1 MCAKCSA
8 YSAVHPEFK
17 GKKRICDA
25 CHSELIKETVIN
37 SYKTDIERL
46 SFEITNLEKK
56 YETEL
61 FISEKNKQSIETLQK
76 IIEDSKIEAFN
87 RDVQLNT
94 EIDELEQEML
104 KIHSEYEEILACTEK
119 ILIQNS
125 EFDCKIEFLITQNQ
139 EFTKDPRE
147 VVQKIYDMQAEV
159 ESFES
164 KTDEKG
170 FSLRKLDIRIN
181 EAKIAKVKAEIL
193 ALKEQRTKIA
203 NSIVELK
210 ESENIKESNISLLLT
225 TLSNTS
231 TKTDWN
237 FKSSSIEDEETV
249 RLQDRKI
256 YKLKKKV
263 SKTIRKN
270 QIVNNKC
277 NCQVF

>member
-104 KIHSEYEEILACTEK
+104 KIHSE
-119 ILIQNS
+119 
-125 EFDCKIEFLITQNQ
+125 
-139 EFTKDPRE
+139 
-147 VVQKIYDMQAEV
+147 
-159 ESFES
+159 
-164 KTDEKG
+164 
-170 FSLRKLDIRIN
+170 
-181 EAKIAKVKAEIL
+181 
-193 ALKEQRTKIA
+193 
-203 NSIVELK
+203 
-210 ESENIKESNISLLLT
+210 
-225 TLSNTS
+225 
-231 TKTDWN
+231 
-237 FKSSSIEDEETV
+237 
-249 RLQDRKI
+249 
-256 YKLKKKV
+256 
-263 SKTIRKN
+263 
-270 QIVNNKC
+270 
-277 NCQVF
+277 